1 MDVMV
6 VVLNVFMNL
15 FIKITLLMRLVLLTK
30 LMAGD
35 KDLDVLQ
42 KLNVKIVSLKK
53 AVGLKKE
60 LKSMEFR
67 NMDKS

>member
-1 MDVMV
+1 M

>member
-1 MDVMV
+1 
-6 VVLNVFMNL
+6 
-15 FIKITLLMRLVLLTK
+15 MRLVLLTK